1 MPPGN
6 RLIHS
11 EPFNVDGEVKRLSSA
26 FIPPSQDVQGNSN
39 TFSATY
45 ALLSGGP
52 VYFRA
57 IEGESPSDSDVP
69 VEVGDELDVIG
80 SEDLRLV
87 KFFCPTTSIGVM
99 SYYGSGD
106 QV

>member
-11 EPFNVDGEVKRLSSA
+11 EPFNIDGEIRTLTPA

-80 SEDLRLV
+80 SEDLIRV
-87 KFFCPTTSIGVM
+87 KFYCPVTSIGVM

-106 QV
+106 QI